1 MFRKLC
7 VPLLFFLFLAI
18 LSKFYC
24 EWFVYSKLDWIPKKT
39 TKVYQNQGDVKKY
52 FKRREETKN
61 IYSKNESIRVRETNV
76 IAENKLQTVKQSN
89 KTQVTDTVTTI
100 CTITAL
106 SSRGFKGRDYHTTA
120 LKLILLPSLEKTIE
134 QKYNYRC
141 FFGYDKGDQYWE
153 KHKPH
158 VEKHFDHHDNI
169 EVNYIMITGGSYTKA
184 VNGIAKYAHTS
195 KGAKCDYYARV
206 NDDAEFQ
213 SNGWTS
219 AATTVLKNF
228 QPSNIG
234 AVGPVGS
241 TVCCR
246 ILIFDMVHRSHLDI
260 FDTYYPPAL
269 DNWWTDDWITQVY
282 GKNKQFVK
290 KWKMKHH
297 TNKHGQRYSVKHSQK
312 GALKSI
318 INIGKK
324 RIGNYIANISNSNK
338 VGLQL
343 HHNKSN
349 TEWRVVVTVSS
360 GFINMFE
367 NWLYYFQR
375 LRIGKITLIAEDH
388 VVREKYRNRLGID
401 TIDGI
406 FVEEGKAHSYE
417 TKQYLQ
423 MVSKRA
429 GYLLKVLKTYKR
441 IIYTDIDTVWLSDPR
456 PYFSGNS
463 DLWMQVD
470 AIHSGRNYYCTGFF
484 AMIYS
489 DAIIQLM
496 KDWDSSL
503 RKKKQLNQPLFNKL
517 LKNSKVKHQ
526 GLDRKKFPSGNLYFG
541 KGRRK
546 GVVIV
551 HNNFI
556 QGYDKKVKRFKS
568 VGLWH
573 PK

>member
-1 MFRKLC
+1 M
-7 VPLLFFLFLAI
+7 
-18 LSKFYC
+18 
-24 EWFVYSKLDWIPKKT
+24 
-39 TKVYQNQGDVKKY
+39 
-52 FKRREETKN
+52 
-61 IYSKNESIRVRETNV
+61 
-76 IAENKLQTVKQSN
+76 QSN

-106 SSRGFKGRDYHTTA
+106 SSRGFKGRDFHTTA

-134 QKYNYRC
+134 QKYSYRS

-195 KGAKCDYYARV
+195 KGAKCDYYVRV

-234 AVGPVGS
+234 AVGPEI
-241 TVCCR
+241 
-246 ILIFDMVHRSHLDI
+246 ILKIFQI
-260 FDTYYPPAL
+260 
-269 DNWWTDDWITQVY
+269 
-282 GKNKQFVK
+282 
-290 KWKMKHH
+290 
-297 TNKHGQRYSVKHSQK
+297 
-312 GALKSI
+312 
-318 INIGKK
+318 
-324 RIGNYIANISNSNK
+324 
-338 VGLQL
+338 
-343 HHNKSN
+343 
-349 TEWRVVVTVSS
+349 
-360 GFINMFE
+360 
-367 NWLYYFQR
+367 
-375 LRIGKITLIAEDH
+375 
-388 VVREKYRNRLGID
+388 
-401 TIDGI
+401 
-406 FVEEGKAHSYE
+406 
-417 TKQYLQ
+417 
-423 MVSKRA
+423 
-429 GYLLKVLKTYKR
+429 VLKTYKR

-503 RKKKQLNQPLFNKL
+503 REKNQLNQPLFNNL

-526 GLDRKKFPSGNLYFG
+526 GLDRKKFPSGNLYFD
-541 KGRRK
+541 KGQRK